1 MSTATTHKWLTNC
14 YNILERHV
22 SNRQQQHHH
31 HHQQSLYFIHSHRRP
46 MCKGCYLSMNGCTE
60 GENSERTRESVRTIE
75 TRRLD
80 KVSSA
85 AMAMYSL
92 KMAISELKEDSPFC
106 TSSGIMR
113 VEVPIE
119 EQVEAIDWLHSQ
131 SHLLLPRCYFS
142 GREQKSCSGKLISVA
157 GVGSAVFFSQP
168 QAFSYWDWI
177 SIRRFLSEKCPLIRA
192 YGAIRFN
199 AKPKVSSEWLDF
211 GSFYFMIPQVEFNEL
226 EGGSMLTTT
235 IAWDNALSWS
245 WENAI
250 AELQE
255 TLCNIS
261 SSIVKFPKQAP
272 PTLILSSHNIPS
284 KVDWDLGVNR
294 ALQMIER
301 NDSSLTKVVLARSTR
316 VVPTTNIDPLT
327 WLACL
332 KGEGENAYQFVIQPP
347 NAPAFIGNTPE
358 QLFHRKRLHITSEA
372 LAGTRARGS
381 SLALDHQIELDLLTS
396 PKDDNEFTIVRESII
411 RKLEAVCEKVI
422 IKPKKVIR
430 KLPRIQ
436 HLFARLTGRL
446 RSEEDEFELLSSLH
460 PSPAVCG
467 FPTEEAQL
475 LIAETGTSIS
485 ILFAL
490 VNCSYF
496 QTRCAEV
503 FDRGMYAGPVGWFG
517 GGESEFAVGI
527 RSALVE
533 KELGALIYAGT
544 GIVEGSNPYLE
555 WDELELKTSQ
565 FTKLLKLDL
574 PLRQKVDLSFK

>member
-1 MSTATTHKWLTNC
+1 MAIATTHKWLP
-14 YNILERHV
+14 NILVPHV
-22 SNRQQQHHH
+22 SKRQQQQY
-31 HHQQSLYFIHSHRRP
+31 HQQSMYFIHRNHRP
-46 MCKGCYLSMNGCTE
+46 MCKGCYLSMNGSKE
-60 GENSERTRESVRTIE
+60 GENKRKATEPVGTIE
-75 TRRLD
+75 TRTLSP
-80 KVSSA
+80 VAST

-92 KMAISELKEDSPFC
+92 KMAISEMKEDSPFC
-106 TSSGIMR
+106 TSSGIVR

-142 GREQKSCSGKLISVA
+142 GRKQKPVPGNLVSIA

-168 QAFSYWDWI
+168 QPFSHLDWM
-177 SIRRFLSEKCPLIRA
+177 SIRRFLSERCPLIRA

-199 AKPKVSSEWLDF
+199 AKSRVSSEWLAF

-226 EGGSMLTTT
+226 EGGSMLTIT

-250 AELQE
+250 SALQE
-255 TLCNIS
+255 TLCKVS
-261 SSIVKFPKQAP
+261 SSIVKYPKQAP

-284 KVDWDLGVNR
+284 KVDWNVAVDR
-294 ALQMIER
+294 ALQMIGR
-301 NDSSLTKVVLARSTR
+301 NDSSLSKVVLARSTR
-316 VVPTTNIDPLT
+316 VVPTANIDPLT

-332 KGEGENAYQFVIQPP
+332 KVEGGNAYQFFLQPP

-358 QLFHRKRLHITSEA
+358 QLFHRKWLHITSEA
-372 LAGTRARGS
+372 LAGTRARGV
-381 SLALDHQIELDLLTS
+381 SLELDHQIELDLLTS
-396 PKDDNEFTIVRESII
+396 PKDDIEFTIVRETIR
-411 RKLEAVCEKVI
+411 RKLEVVCEKVTI
-422 IKPKKVIR
+422 DPKKMIR

-436 HLFARLTGRL
+436 HLFAQLTGRL
-446 RSEEDEFELLSSLH
+446 RSEEDEFEILSSLH

-467 FPTEEAQL
+467 FPTEEAQN
-475 LIAETGTSIS
+475 LIAET
-485 ILFAL
+485 
-490 VNCSYF
+490 
-496 QTRCAEV
+496 EV

-544 GIVEGSNPYLE
+544 GIVEGSNSYLE

-565 FTKLLKLDL
+565 VRLSVHAPTIHHKRLLASL
-574 PLRQKVDLSFK
+574 

>member
-1 MSTATTHKWLTNC
+1 MATATTHKWLSNFISNSNC
-14 YNILERHV
+14 CNILERHV
-22 SNRQQQHHH
+22 SNRQQHRQRQ
-31 HHQQSLYFIHSHRRP
+31 HHQQSLYFIYSHRRP
-46 MCKGCYLSMNGCTE
+46 MCKGCYLSMNGCV
-60 GENSERTRESVRTIE
+60 GENGERTRESVRTIE

-80 KVSSA
+80 SVSSA

-119 EQVEAIDWLHSQ
+119 ERVEAIDWLHSQ

-142 GREQKSCSGKLISVA
+142 GREQKSCGGNLISVA

-168 QAFSYWDWI
+168 HAFSYWDWI
-177 SIRRFLSEKCPLIRA
+177 SIRRFLSERCPLIRA

-199 AKPKVSSEWLDF
+199 AKAKVSSEWLDF

-250 AELQE
+250 TDLQE
-255 TLCNIS
+255 TLCKIS

-332 KGEGENAYQFVIQPP
+332 KGEGENAYQFFFQPP

-358 QLFHRKRLHITSEA
+358 QLFHRKRFHITSEA

-381 SLALDHQIELDLLTS
+381 SLTLDHQIELDLLTS
-396 PKDDNEFTIVRESII
+396 PKDDIEFTIVRESIR

-446 RSEEDEFELLSSLH
+446 RSEEDEFEILSSLH

-475 LIAETGTSIS
+475 LIAET
-485 ILFAL
+485 
-490 VNCSYF
+490 
-496 QTRCAEV
+496 EV

-574 PLRQKVDLSFK
+574 PLRQKVDCK